1 MGRESTT
8 STATLPPLDYL
19 QVSPVRGQLEP
30 SDETTKYS
38 GWRFLQCTDTPN
50 ELKVSLTTLLSKS
63 FSIAVLQVLLPP
75 RTAHLYA
82 HLLKAET
89 SELAKKHSASWELIL
104 EIRHLKDRMI
114 RKCQRLAHSYSA
126 GKSSTRAPFLSIH
139 APVDFRL
146 KEMEKWFRSHGEPD
160 EYSKKRPAGESV
172 RPRNSC
178 CDRCANLVP
187 HHHTISRR
195 SSIQSTHSRRSAG
208 PERSSSK
215 VAPASPRRARSSKA
229 SSIHSDHKPS
239 PVPSS
244 IVLNESIS
252 HHEAHERRVYESKIH
267 EESRESQVHAAFA
280 FQESRLDESSDAQ
293 ENSIQGNRNIYTRQI
308 KHNRNMSYDERK
320 FAESGLHEIKRTI
333 HVIPEASEV
342 SIDHSNHS
350 AVEVSLSQL
359 SIISPEPLP
368 HPYHGSTSEVF
379 LGIVESPVDAPD
391 VLNVEPDYS
400 HGTENEGLKTPP
412 SEDEPTGDF
421 PPQPNMLRRRS
432 SLKRSNT
439 DLRMS
444 MAYSAKTV
452 SWAMDRDWADQI
464 SKYHIAAGAVER
476 AGKFI
481 THF

>member
-1 MGRESTT
+1 
-8 STATLPPLDYL
+8 
-19 QVSPVRGQLEP
+19 
-30 SDETTKYS
+30 
-38 GWRFLQCTDTPN
+38 
-50 ELKVSLTTLLSKS
+50 
-63 FSIAVLQVLLPP
+63 
-75 RTAHLYA
+75 
-82 HLLKAET
+82 
-89 SELAKKHSASWELIL
+89 
-104 EIRHLKDRMI
+104 
-114 RKCQRLAHSYSA
+114 
-126 GKSSTRAPFLSIH
+126 
-139 APVDFRL
+139 
-146 KEMEKWFRSHGEPD
+146 
-160 EYSKKRPAGESV
+160 
-172 RPRNSC
+172 
-178 CDRCANLVP
+178 
-187 HHHTISRR
+187 
-195 SSIQSTHSRRSAG
+195 
-208 PERSSSK
+208 
-215 VAPASPRRARSSKA
+215 
-229 SSIHSDHKPS
+229 
-239 PVPSS
+239 
-244 IVLNESIS
+244 
-252 HHEAHERRVYESKIH
+252 
-267 EESRESQVHAAFA
+267 
-280 FQESRLDESSDAQ
+280 
-293 ENSIQGNRNIYTRQI
+293 
-308 KHNRNMSYDERK
+308 MSYDERK